1 MEDNRDKSPRHVS
14 TVNPTLVNLDRDSR
28 RSSIESS
35 SSQTHLETFD
45 GSLNEKN
52 NSSGRINLEG
62 EKEALEERT
71 EKLYFFH
78 DKPYR
83 LKKKLVLFA
92 MTCLSFTTIGFN
104 DSAVGALIPQ
114 MEVFYNK
121 SESIIS
127 LSFLANSGGYFI
139 STIASSYM
147 IHHLPLYIV
156 MMISSFVYAAGSL
169 IGTFK
174 PPFAVLM
181 ISLITTGF
189 GAGLLETAATIVLV
203 HFEDGPL
210 ISLAYSFFSIGS
222 MSSPFLVGGLR
233 ENDHPWERYFWLP
246 VAMAGLLFI
255 LQWFVYRSYKAP
267 IEDEGVQISASQRLR
282 IICTNPTCVL
292 GICLDF
298 LALGIQ
304 DSWSQWASKYLQD
317 TKELESGVPQLAQ
330 GTFWAGVTVSRIVL
344 SYAIPLVGE
353 NLSSLLLVVSFAT
366 TTAGM
371 WKLPTGNIAGAMCL
385 NVLLGFADGPML
397 PLILSGC
404 TMSLPHYLKQPASSL
419 LVCSGLLGSSI
430 LPLVLGQGI
439 DKFDTNIIPGV
450 LIVALAI
457 MFCALIVMHLFKY
470 RDLTEQNDNPR
481 SLFQFMRITYTFP
494 QRPKDTEKS

>member
-1 MEDNRDKSPRHVS
+1 
-14 TVNPTLVNLDRDSR
+14 
-28 RSSIESS
+28 
-35 SSQTHLETFD
+35 
-45 GSLNEKN
+45 
-52 NSSGRINLEG
+52 
-62 EKEALEERT
+62 
-71 EKLYFFH
+71 
-78 DKPYR
+78 
-83 LKKKLVLFA
+83 
-92 MTCLSFTTIGFN
+92 
-104 DSAVGALIPQ
+104 
-114 MEVFYNK
+114 
-121 SESIIS
+121 
-127 LSFLANSGGYFI
+127 
-139 STIASSYM
+139 M

-304 DSWSQWASKYLQD
+304 GAFFPFS
-317 TKELESGVPQLAQ
+317 LA
-330 GTFWAGVTVSRIVL
+330 
-344 SYAIPLVGE
+344 
-353 NLSSLLLVVSFAT
+353 
-366 TTAGM
+366 
-371 WKLPTGNIAGAMCL
+371 
-385 NVLLGFADGPML
+385 
-397 PLILSGC
+397 
-404 TMSLPHYLKQPASSL
+404 
-419 LVCSGLLGSSI
+419 
-430 LPLVLGQGI
+430 
-439 DKFDTNIIPGV
+439 
-450 LIVALAI
+450 
-457 MFCALIVMHLFKY
+457 
-470 RDLTEQNDNPR
+470 
-481 SLFQFMRITYTFP
+481 
-494 QRPKDTEKS
+494 